1 MRVITGMAR
10 GRRLETLS
18 GEDVRP
24 TAERV
29 KEAIFSIIQ
38 FDIEGRRFL
47 DLFAGSGQ
55 MGIEALS
62 RGAELAVFVDAA
74 EASVQMV
81 KKNLTGC
88 GLSDRARVLRSDYSS
103 FLAHAGQAF
112 DIAFLDP
119 PYHAGILK
127 DALEKTAA
135 CMREHGI
142 ILCEHPV
149 ERKGE
154 QALLPETAGDFAMQK
169 VYRYG
174 KIAVT
179 LYRKRAED

>member
-1 MRVITGMAR
+1 MRVITGTAR

-24 TAERV
+24 TADRV
-29 KEAIFSIIQ
+29 KEAIFSILQ
-38 FDIEGRRFL
+38 FDIEGRHFL

-62 RGAELAVFVDAA
+62 RGAAGAVFVDAA
-74 EASVQMV
+74 DPSVQIV
-81 KKNLTGC
+81 RKNLQAG
-88 GLSDRARVLRSDYSS
+88 GFADRAQVFRADYASY
-103 FLAHAGQAF
+103 LARTKERF

-119 PYHAGILK
+119 PYRAGLLP

-135 CMREHGI
+135 CMQPHGV
-142 ILCEHPV
+142 ILCEHPM

-154 QALLPETAGDFAMQK
+154 APLLPEEAGGFIKQR

-174 KIAVT
+174 KIAVS
-179 LYRKRAED
+179 LYRKKADA

>member
-1 MRVITGMAR
+1 MRVITGTAR

-29 KEAIFSIIQ
+29 KEAVFSIIQ

-62 RGAELAVFVDAA
+62 RGAQSAVFTDSAQTSVDII
-74 EASVQMV
+74 
-81 KKNLTGC
+81 KKNLSATE
-88 GLSDRARVLRSDYSS
+88 LMDRARVARTDYAS
-103 FLAHAGQAF
+103 FLKHTSDKF

-119 PYHAGILK
+119 PYRLGILP
-127 DALEKTAA
+127 DALEMTAQVMSDA
-135 CMREHGI
+135 GI
-142 ILCEHPV
+142 IICEHPTDIKLAEKV
-149 ERKGE
+149 GCFS
-154 QALLPETAGDFAMQK
+154 LQK
-169 VYRYG
+169 TYRYG
-174 KIAVT
+174 KINISI
-179 LYRKRAED
+179 YRTEV

>member
-1 MRVITGMAR
+1 MRVITGTAR

-55 MGIEALS
+55 MGVEALS
-62 RGAELAVFVDAA
+62 RGAELAVFVDAS
-74 EASVQMV
+74 EASVQVV
-81 KKNLTGC
+81 KKNLADTG
-88 GLSDRARVLRSDYSS
+88 LADRARVLRSDYASY
-103 FLAHAGQAF
+103 LAHAGRDF

-119 PYHAGILK
+119 PYHAGILR

-135 CMREHGI
+135 CMKEHGI
-142 ILCEHPV
+142 ILCEHPAQ
-149 ERKGE
+149 RKGE
-154 QALLPETAGDFAMQK
+154 EALLPERAGDFARHK

-179 LYRKRAED
+179 LYRKRAEA

>member
-1 MRVITGMAR
+1 MRIITGEAR
-10 GRRLETLS
+10 GRRLETLA

-29 KEAIFSIIQ
+29 KEAVFSIIQ

-62 RGAELAVFVDAA
+62 RGATRAFFVDAA
-74 EASVQMV
+74 DASIQIVR
-81 KKNLTGC
+81 KNLQSV
-88 GLSDRARVLRSDYSS
+88 GLMDKATVTRSDYASY
-103 FLAHAGQAF
+103 LARTGEQF

-119 PYHAGILK
+119 PYHAGILQ
-127 DALEKTAA
+127 DALEKTAL
-135 CMREHGI
+135 CMSSYGI

-149 ERKGE
+149 ERRGE
-154 QALLPETAGDFAMQK
+154 EALLPECAGAFYKAR

-174 KIAVT
+174 KTAVS
-179 LYRKRAED
+179 LYRKKDEA